1 MPKKSSTHAIVSG
14 LAYNTLRTFSGVSR
28 WTSQSTV
35 CAAAAI
41 IIFFPCNMD
50 IRALIHKP
58 AEAVVIHAC
67 RIRHVYFALVLMT
80 FLVPWQLGAMT
91 DSEEEMILINDVALL
106 DSRLK
111 KAGCPC
117 DETMFSHLSRDFAG
131 KPFAKRMQLWKF
143 RKDMRQ
149 TLLDDMLSHSAP
161 SATAGETAAAT
172 SPPVLKQEQESRRK
186 RKFEEPP
193 VVVDRQ
199 TNSFIENSI
208 EAGILLGGNGILHAM
223 LVARAVSS
231 LQRTGFNHS

>member
-1 MPKKSSTHAIVSG
+1 
-14 LAYNTLRTFSGVSR
+14 
-28 WTSQSTV
+28 
-35 CAAAAI
+35 
-41 IIFFPCNMD
+41 MD

-117 DETMFSHLSRDFAG
+117 DESMFSHLFRDFAG

-172 SPPVLKQEQESRRK
+172 SPPVIKREQESERK

-193 VVVDRQ
+193 VVVPSVRPKTMGSQHSVIPKTPMDR
-199 TNSFIENSI
+199 
-208 EAGILLGGNGILHAM
+208 L
-223 LVARAVSS
+223 R
-231 LQRTGFNHS
+231 